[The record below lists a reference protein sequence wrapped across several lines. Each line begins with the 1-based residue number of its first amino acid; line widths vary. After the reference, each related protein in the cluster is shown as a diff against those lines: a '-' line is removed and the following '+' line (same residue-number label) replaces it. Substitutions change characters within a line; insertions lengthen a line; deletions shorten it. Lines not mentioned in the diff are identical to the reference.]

1 MEYQEFIEEIEKD
14 NISSALKVISCE
26 REPFEKK
33 EEAWLGIVYSKNG
46 LSESDI
52 FNSNKNLNS
61 HSARTHRPS

>member
-46 LSESDI
+46 L
-52 FNSNKNLNS
+52 
-61 HSARTHRPS
+61 